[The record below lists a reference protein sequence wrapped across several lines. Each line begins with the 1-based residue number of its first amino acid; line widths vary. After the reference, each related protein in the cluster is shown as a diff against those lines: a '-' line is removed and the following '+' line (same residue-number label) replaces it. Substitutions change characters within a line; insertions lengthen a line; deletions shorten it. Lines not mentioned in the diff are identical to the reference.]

1 MNRLSIRTSMFSATI
16 AQMWSVR
23 ALLAALCG
31 VLFLPST
38 ARAQN
43 DTRQVV
49 VPYAAGNG
57 LDLLARTLGDAM
69 RTQSGT
75 SAVIINKGGSGGV
88 IGTAFVAHAPA
99 DGRTVLMHAHPPFG
113 TAPLF
118 QKPAAY
124 DPRTSF
130 IPVARIGTVPMVLV
144 TSPRS
149 LIKTFDQLTQ
159 YAVANPKRAN
169 YASSGIGSPGQIYT
183 EMLKSAA
190 GLPIT
195 EIPYASP
202 AQAQVD
208 VMSGEVLVSMIS
220 MPAAKPHL
228 QSGALSLLAVGSPK
242 RLPEYPDV
250 PTMAEA
256 TGKPDFE
263 AGISY
268 ALFVPA
274 RTPTRVVEQLY
285 ADVAKAYATPAVK
298 TWLEQNNVSGSL
310 QSPAEFSTWLNADL
324 AGMTRLVES
333 AKLATGIAGMK

>member
-1 MNRLSIRTSMFSATI
+1 MNRPQFRAMLILSSLA
-16 AQMWSVR
+16 R
-23 ALLAALCG
+23 ACAARVLAAAVCGTLLAPA
-31 VLFLPST
+31 T
-38 ARAQN
+38 AQTDA
-43 DTRQVV
+43 RQIV

-57 LDLLARTLGDAM
+57 LDLLARTLGDAL
-69 RTQSGT
+69 RVQSGT
-75 SAVIINKGGSGGV
+75 PVVVVNKGGSGGV

-130 IPVARIGTVPMVLV
+130 IPVARIGSVPMVLV

-149 LIKTFDQLTQ
+149 PIKTFDEMKKLVITS
-159 YAVANPKRAN
+159 PKRAN

-183 EMLKSAA
+183 EMLKAAA
-190 GLPIT
+190 GLAIT

-228 QSGALSLLAVGSPK
+228 QSGALSLLAVGSPR
-242 RLPEYPDV
+242 RLPEYPQV
-250 PTMAEA
+250 PTMAEV
-256 TGKPDFE
+256 TGRPDFE

-268 ALFVPA
+268 AVFVPTG
-274 RTPTRVVEQLY
+274 TPPRAVEQLY
-285 ADVAKAYATPAVK
+285 ADVAKAYATPGVK
-298 TWLEQNNVSGSL
+298 AWLEQNNVSGTL
-310 QSPAEFSTWLNADL
+310 QSPSEFSAWLNADL
-324 AGMTRLVES
+324 TGMTKLVES
-333 AKLATGIAGMK
+333 AKLATSTEGTK